1 MSTHPGTP
9 AGSPVAARWTAR
21 LGRRPRVAF
30 LAWRDLG
37 HPQAGGSELLV
48 DRLASGLVARAYDV
62 TLLAG
67 GPVTR
72 HPYPAWSL
80 GGTYDQY
87 LRAPLVHRRRV
98 RRVDVVVDVVNGVPY
113 WSPWWQ
119 PAPVVGLVTHIHT
132 DQWAMQFPGPVAAL
146 GRALEGRLMPRV
158 YRRAEWAA
166 ISEST
171 AAGLAGLGVDPA
183 RISVIE
189 LGVDPVPATGPR
201 SPEPRFLVLGRVV
214 PHKRVE
220 IALRCWP
227 EVRARTGGTLVV
239 AGDGPDLER
248 LRGLAG
254 DGVEFTGFL
263 SEADKARE
271 LGAAWVLVHPAHHE
285 GWGLVVM
292 EAAGAGVPTV
302 AFDVEGVRD
311 SVVAGETGILAADE
325 REFVS
330 GWIALGTDTA
340 RRSAM
345 AEAARARAAAFTWD
359 RTLDAFEGVLDRA
372 LAAPAGP
379 DPAAGSG
386 PR

>member
-1 MSTHPGTP
+1 MSTTGGTGSG
-9 AGSPVAARWTAR
+9 ARDEASPVAGRWAVR
-21 LGRRPRVAF
+21 LGRRPRVVF

-48 DRLASGLVARAYDV
+48 DRLATGLGERDWDV

-87 LRAPLVHRRRV
+87 LRAPFVHRRRV
-98 RRVDVVVDVVNGVPY
+98 RSVDVVVDVVNGVPY

-119 PAPVVGLVTHIHT
+119 RAPVVGLVTHIHT

-146 GRALEGRLMPRV
+146 GRVLEGRLMPRA

-166 ISEST
+166 ISAST
-171 AAGLAGLGVDPA
+171 AAGLAGVGVDPA

-189 LGVDPVPATGPR
+189 LGVDPVATTGPR
-201 SPEPRFLVLGRVV
+201 APEPRFLVLGRVV

-220 IALRCWP
+220 IALRAWP

-248 LRGLAG
+248 LRALAG

-271 LGAAWVLVHPAHHE
+271 LGAAWALVHPAHHE

-311 SVVAGETGILAADE
+311 SVVPGETGILAADE
-325 REFVS
+325 REFVA

-340 RRSAM
+340 RRTAM
-345 AEAARARAAAFTWD
+345 ADAARTRAASYTWA
-359 RTLDAFEGVLDRA
+359 RTVDGFEGALDRA
-372 LAAPAGP
+372 LGGRPGP
-379 DPAAGSG
+379 
-386 PR
+386 PRR